1 MNYRLQSCIISGLGK
16 NDQMEDVMDI
26 KALIRDVKDFPKQGI
41 IFKDITTV
49 LKDKDGLRVAIDLMQ
64 ASLNDIDFD
73 YVVGPESR
81 GFLFGV
87 PVAYNLNKGF
97 IPVRKS
103 GKLPYK
109 TKSKEYDLEYG
120 TATIEMHIDAIQPGD
135 KVVILDDLLAT
146 GGTSKAMIELIE
158 SLGGEVVKLVYLIE
172 LEFLNGREVLGTY
185 NVDSI
190 IKY

>member
-1 MNYRLQSCIISGLGK
+1 
-16 NDQMEDVMDI
+16 MDI
-26 KALIRDVKDFPKQGI
+26 KALIRDVQDFPKEGI

-49 LKDKDGLRVAIDLMQ
+49 LKDKDGLKAAVDLMQ

-81 GFLFGV
+81 GFIFGV
-87 PVAYNLNKGF
+87 PVAYNMNKGF

-103 GKLPYK
+103 GKLPYQ
-109 TKSKEYDLEYG
+109 TKSKEYALEYG
-120 TATIEMHIDAIQPGD
+120 TASIEMHVDAIQPGD
-135 KVVILDDLLAT
+135 KVVIVDDLLAT

-158 SLGGEVVKLVYLIE
+158 SLGGKVVKLVYLIE

-190 IKY
+190 VKY

>member
-1 MNYRLQSCIISGLGK
+1 LNYKRQSCIISGLG
-16 NDQMEDVMDI
+16 NYNQMEDVMDI
-26 KALIRDVKDFPKQGI
+26 KALIRDVQDFPKEGI

-49 LKDKDGLRVAIDLMQ
+49 LKDKDGLKAAVDLMQ

-81 GFLFGV
+81 GFIFGV
-87 PVAYNLNKGF
+87 PVAYNMNKGF

-103 GKLPYK
+103 GKLPYQ
-109 TKSKEYDLEYG
+109 TKSKEYALEYG
-120 TATIEMHIDAIQPGD
+120 TASIEMHVDAIQPGD
-135 KVVILDDLLAT
+135 KVVIVDDLLAT

-185 NVDSI
+185 DVDSI
-190 IKY
+190 VKY